1 MERPEVVLAFSD
13 LKDAAHTYP
22 DDRRNG
28 YERDLF
34 LVAGAP
40 LSRTYW

>member
-1 MERPEVVLAFSD
+1 MERPGSSVGIQR